1 VSPRTRSVVPAVV
14 IGVGLGGFLDGIL
27 LHQIAQWHNMGS
39 AVVPPVTMEAMSRN
53 MVWDGWFHLAVWV
66 ITIIGI
72 FMLLDDARRGRRL
85 PAPRV
90 FSGLLVAGW
99 GLFNLVEGVVNHH
112 LLELHHVRD
121 VPVHVPAYDWL
132 FLGVGGIG
140 LIVVGWLLA
149 REA

>member
-1 VSPRTRSVVPAVV
+1 
-14 IGVGLGGFLDGIL
+14 
-27 LHQIAQWHNMGS
+27 
-39 AVVPPVTMEAMSRN
+39 MS
-53 MVWDGWFHLAVWV
+53 WDGWFHLAVWV
-66 ITIIGI
+66 ITIIGV

-85 PAPRV
+85 PTPRV

-99 GLFNLVEGVVNHH
+99 GLFNLVEGIVNHH
-112 LLELHHVRD
+112 LLELHHVMD

-140 LIVVGWLLA
+140 LILVGWLMA